1 MKQKFYVITVS
12 TMVRNTVIVTAPNED
27 EAMECVMDVIDYKDN
42 EYGDWEVES
51 VDIDYDE
58 E

>member
-1 MKQKFYVITVS
+1 
-12 TMVRNTVIVTAPNED
+12 MVRNTVIVTAPSED
-27 EAMECVMDVIDYKDN
+27 EAIDSVMDVIDYKDN
-42 EYGDWEVES
+42 DYGDWEVES

>member
-1 MKQKFYVITVS
+1 MKQKYYVITVS
-12 TMVRNTVIVTAPNED
+12 TMVRNTVIVPAQNED
-27 EAMECVMDVIDYKDN
+27 EAIECVMDVIDYKDN
-42 EYGDWEVES
+42 DYGNWEVES

>member
-1 MKQKFYVITVS
+1 MKQKYYVITVS
-12 TMVRNTVIVTAPNED
+12 TMVRNTVIVTAPSED
-27 EAMECVMDVIDYKDN
+27 EAMDCVMDEIDYKDN
-42 EYGDWEVES
+42 EYGEWEIES

>member
-1 MKQKFYVITVS
+1 MKQKYYVITVS
-12 TMVRNTVIVTAPNED
+12 TMVRNTVIITAPNED
-27 EAMECVMDVIDYKDN
+27 EAIECVMDAIDYSDN
-42 EYGDWEVES
+42 DYGEWEVES

>member
-12 TMVRNTVIVTAPNED
+12 TMVRNTVIVTAPSED
-27 EAMECVMDVIDYKDN
+27 EAIDCVMDLIDYKDN
-42 EYGDWEVES
+42 DYGDWEVES

>member
-42 EYGDWEVES
+42 EYGEWDVES

>member
-1 MKQKFYVITVS
+1 MKQKYYVITVS
-12 TMVRNTVIVTAPNED
+12 TMVRNTVIVPAQNED
-27 EAMECVMDVIDYKDN
+27 EAIECVMDVIDYKDN
-42 EYGDWEVES
+42 DYGEWEVES